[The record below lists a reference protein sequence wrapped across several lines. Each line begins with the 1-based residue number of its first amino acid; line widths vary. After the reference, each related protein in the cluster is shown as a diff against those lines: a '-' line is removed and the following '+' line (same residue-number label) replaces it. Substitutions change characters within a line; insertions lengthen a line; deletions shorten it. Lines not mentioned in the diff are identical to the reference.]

1 MRDIEKKFLELKE
14 KAELMVD
21 LAYSSL
27 LYGHRVIAKEVY
39 LLEDEVDREH
49 EELQR
54 MAIEDVA
61 EDGDVDKALLY
72 VRLGAALELIADS
85 AREIADITLRDMD
98 MHPVFQDS
106 IRESDT
112 IITSAIVSE
121 NSPLAGKRLREIDMP
136 KKFGIWIIAIKN
148 SRGWIYG
155 PDGDVMLNPM
165 DFVIARGPKESEEN
179 FLKSVGTKVEWN
191 TYEG

>member
-1 MRDIEKKFLELKE
+1 MRDIEEKFLDLKE

-39 LLEDEVDREH
+39 VLEDEVDREH

-54 MAIEDVA
+54 MAIEDVT

-72 VRLGAALELIADS
+72 VRLGSALELIADS

-106 IRESDT
+106 IRDSDT

-121 NSPLAGKRLREIDMP
+121 NSPFAGKKLREIDLP
-136 KKFGIWIIAIKN
+136 KEFGIWIIAMK
-148 SRGWIYG
+148 STTGWIYG
-155 PDGDVMLNPM
+155 PDGDAVLNPM
-165 DFVIARGPKESEEN
+165 DFVIARGPKESEEK
-179 FLKSVGTKVEWN
+179 FLKSMGEKVEWDS
-191 TYEG
+191 YDE